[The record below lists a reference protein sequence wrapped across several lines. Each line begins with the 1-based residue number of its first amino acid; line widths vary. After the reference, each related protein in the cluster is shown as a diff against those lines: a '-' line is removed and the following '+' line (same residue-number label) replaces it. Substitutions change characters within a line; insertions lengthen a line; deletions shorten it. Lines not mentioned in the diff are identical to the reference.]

1 MLVSRLNG
9 PSAARPW
16 GEERSMFSIDP
27 ATGSLIVPLWMS
39 VIALALVV
47 VLTIFAI
54 ARAGGARTVVA
65 LIGIVAL
72 AYAGWIGWTIAEYAA
87 AGKRNAEREALAQ
100 RAMALA
106 ASAQV
111 PGTALGCLEG
121 MAGEQVEIACERA
134 VFATPDTVAAAVTR
148 VATQLGLLADALAAA
163 QASDARYDTIIGA
176 ARRGLEADRY
186 GIVAHVLLQ
195 EDNCSAEQCEI
206 LNLLSDANR
215 VRSNLREKPFNALVA
230 KYAPSWA
237 NARLGPPVADLSR
250 ALPPSAPGSPSGV
263 PVSSKYEFPSSS
275 SIPPVNIMGSETSP
289 APPAAGA
296 QAPAAPGG
304 SAASAEAP
312 PVPPRRPANAA
323 RPRAPRAAAGASA
336 QPAQPAPPSSG
347 YQQ

>member
-1 MLVSRLNG
+1 
-9 PSAARPW
+9 
-16 GEERSMFSIDP
+16 MFSIDP
-27 ATGSLIVPLWMS
+27 ATGSLVVPLWGS
-39 VIALALVV
+39 VVALALLVV
-47 VLTIFAI
+47 MTIFAI

-72 AYAGWIGWTIAEYAA
+72 AYAGWIGWTLAERAA
-87 AGKRNAEREALAQ
+87 VSQRNAEREALTQ

-106 ASAQV
+106 ASAQT

-134 VFATPDTVAAAVTR
+134 VFATPDTVAAAVTH
-148 VATQLGLLADALAAA
+148 VATQIGLLADALAAA
-163 QASDARYDTIIGA
+163 QASDTRYDTIIGA

-250 ALPPSAPGSPSGV
+250 VLPSSAPGSPSGV

-296 QAPAAPGG
+296 QAPAG
-304 SAASAEAP
+304 AAAAAEAP

-323 RPRAPRAAAGASA
+323 RPRAPRATAGAPA
-336 QPAQPAPPSSG
+336 QPAQPAPPSSSF
-347 YQQ
+347 QQ

>member
-323 RPRAPRAAAGASA
+323 RPRAPRAAAGAPA

>member
-1 MLVSRLNG
+1 
-9 PSAARPW
+9 
-16 GEERSMFSIDP
+16 MFSLDP
-27 ATGSLIVPLWMS
+27 ATGSLVVPLWAS
-39 VIALALVV
+39 GVALALLVV
-47 VLTIFAI
+47 MTIFAV
-54 ARAGGARTVVA
+54 ARAGGARTVIA
-65 LIGIVAL
+65 LIGIAAL
-72 AYAGWIGWTIAEYAA
+72 AYAGWVGWTLAEHAA
-87 AGKRNAEREALAQ
+87 VSQRNAEREALAQ

-106 ASAQV
+106 ASAQA
-111 PGTALGCLEG
+111 PGTALGCLAG

-134 VFATPDTVAAAVTR
+134 VFATPDTVAAAVTH
-148 VATQLGLLADALAAA
+148 VATQIGLLADAIAAA
-163 QASDARYDTIIGA
+163 QANDTRYDTIIGA

-250 ALPPSAPGSPSGV
+250 ALPSSAPGSPSGV

-289 APPAAGA
+289 SSAPPAAGA
-296 QAPAAPGG
+296 QAPAAPGA
-304 SAASAEAP
+304 SPAAAEAP

-323 RPRAPRAAAGASA
+323 RPRAPRAATGA
-336 QPAQPAPPSSG
+336 PAATPPQPPSG
-347 YQQ
+347 FQQ